1 MANYTARLILLQA
14 PLRDGK
20 VITVTK
26 LILVFIGGGL
36 GAMSRFFLTTTLA
49 GKLGN
54 FPLGTLVANLSGSF
68 LMGLLVGILAGRASL
83 QSVRLFVA
91 VGFLGGF
98 TTFSS
103 FSAETIALIQHGQIF
118 SATANVLVSVAAGL
132 LACAIGLKIG
142 GT

>member
-1 MANYTARLILLQA
+1 M
-14 PLRDGK
+14 
-20 VITVTK
+20 TK
-26 LILVFIGGGL
+26 LLLVFIGGGL
-36 GAMSRFFLTTTLA
+36 GAVSRFLVTTALA

-54 FPLGTLVANLSGSF
+54 FPLGTLTANFFGSL
-68 LMGLLVGILAGRASL
+68 LMGLVVGILAGRYE
-83 QSVRLFVA
+83 SVRLFVA

-103 FSAETIALIQHGQIF
+103 FSAETLALIQGGQIF
-118 SATANVLVSVAAGL
+118 SAVVNIVVSVIAGL